1 MDPMPV
7 APVRFSRRVTQPIAI
22 GTLRPGAPA
31 HRRIGRRGALSTMG
45 RPSHRGIHMPVAST
59 LPRRACLAL
68 LLAFSCGTVSAASPA
83 PAAAEAAAVPPQL
96 QDLDA
101 YVERVREQFD
111 VPGIARS
118 EEHTS
123 ELQSLMRSSYA
134 VLC

>member
-1 MDPMPV
+1 
-7 APVRFSRRVTQPIAI
+7 
-22 GTLRPGAPA
+22 
-31 HRRIGRRGALSTMG
+31 MG

-96 QDLDA
+96 HDLDP

-111 VPGIARS
+111 VPGISVAIVKDGEVVLERGYVVRKLGDPAKV
-118 EEHTS
+118 EAHQQLDITS
-123 ELQSLMRSSYA
+123 NNKAFTAAASSL
-134 VLC
+134 L